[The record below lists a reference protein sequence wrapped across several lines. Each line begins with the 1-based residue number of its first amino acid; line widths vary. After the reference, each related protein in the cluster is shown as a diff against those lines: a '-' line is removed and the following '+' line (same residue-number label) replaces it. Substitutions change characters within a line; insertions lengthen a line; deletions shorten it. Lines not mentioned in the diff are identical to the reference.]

1 MHSLTLDMFIF
12 LKTTIKKQVI
22 PLPDP
27 HPEQTAAKLAKQNQE
42 SQQKAEE
49 MGNTFQGQG
58 TQKRNPGKLKY
69 KIRSNVN

>member
-1 MHSLTLDMFIF
+1 M
-12 LKTTIKKQVI
+12 I